1 MNFTMHIY
9 TDTHS
14 STGPAL
20 TSPTTS
26 TTTAATASD
35 PPSAGG
41 EVEGLLSL
49 VDRLS
54 STAMEA
60 MCLAEEVRATIPG
73 VIANEVARASAATSP
88 ASGAGPLWLGGVSR
102 TPAELEAAHPEGTGE
117 IWYVVVCGREPGM
130 YHSPDEANH
139 LCNGVPGNHKQRKKS
154 RREALAWYREEYER
168 GNVQKWTEV
177 IEA

>member
-1 MNFTMHIY
+1 MHIH
-9 TDTHS
+9 TDIHS
-14 STGPAL
+14 YAGPAS
-20 TSPTTS
+20 TSPMTS

-35 PPSAGG
+35 LPSAGG

-60 MCLAEEVRATIPG
+60 MRLAEEVRATIPG
-73 VIANEVARASAATSP
+73 VIANEVARASAAASP
-88 ASGAGPLWLGGVSR
+88 AYGAGPLWLGGVSR

-130 YHSPDEANH
+130 YHSPDEANR
-139 LCNGVPGNHKQRKKS
+139 LCDGVPGNQKQRKKS

-177 IEA
+177 TEA

>member
-1 MNFTMHIY
+1 M
-9 TDTHS
+9 
-14 STGPAL
+14 
-20 TSPTTS
+20 TS
-26 TTTAATASD
+26 TAAAATASD

-60 MCLAEEVRATIPG
+60 MRLAEEVRATIPG
-73 VIANEVARASAATSP
+73 VIANKVARASAAASP
-88 ASGAGPLWLGGVSR
+88 AYGAGPLWLGGVSR

-117 IWYVVVCGREPGM
+117 ICQLLGM
-130 YHSPDEANH
+130 KQIS
-139 LCNGVPGNHKQRKKS
+139 LCDGVPGNQKQRKKS

-177 IEA
+177 TEV

>member
-1 MNFTMHIY
+1 M
-9 TDTHS
+9 
-14 STGPAL
+14 
-20 TSPTTS
+20 TS
-26 TTTAATASD
+26 TTAAATASD

-73 VIANEVARASAATSP
+73 VIANKVAHASAAASP
-88 ASGAGPLWLGGVSR
+88 AYGAGPLWLGGISQM
-102 TPAELEAAHPEGTGE
+102 PAELEAAHPEGTGE

-130 YHSPDEANH
+130 YHSPDEANR
-139 LCNGVPGNHKQRKKS
+139 LCDGVPGNRSSGRS
-154 RREALAWYREEYER
+154 RSMRHLPGIGRSTSG

-177 IEA
+177 TEV